1 MAGRSSRRGRPPR
14 HCMVVENHWPDIRV
28 EREAL
33 ALLARGYEVDV
44 VCEEGAGHGPGTT
57 REDGVTVHR
66 LPVRRR
72 GGAGRAAQLVE
83 YLSFF
88 VRATVRVA
96 SLHRSRRYDSV
107 QAHNVPDFLVFA
119 AIVPKLTG
127 ASVVLDL
134 HDLMPEFFAS
144 RFQKPMSSLTVRV
157 LQVQE
162 RLSVA
167 FADHVLTVSDLWRRT
182 LIERGAPAHRV
193 SVVMNLPDPGS
204 FGVPLERTLDHD
216 GATRILYH
224 GTFAHRLGV
233 DLLLDAVGL
242 LRSRY
247 SLHLTLH
254 GQGEMLD
261 VLRSRSQ
268 ELGLDDI
275 VTFST
280 TRLPTR
286 ELGSL
291 IASADIGVVPY
302 RNDVFTDGIVPT
314 KLMEYA
320 YFGVPSVASRSS
332 AVLHYFGAEA
342 VAYCEPG
349 DVDSLRTAIESLLSD
364 GERRQELGRRIRE
377 FSSTHRWEE
386 EAARYSALVES
397 LRPSRRNAALQEQR

>member
-1 MAGRSSRRGRPPR
+1 
-14 HCMVVENHWPDIRV
+14 MVVENHWPDIRV
-28 EREAL
+28 ERQAR

-44 VCEEGAGHGPGTT
+44 ICEEGAGHGAGTT
-57 REDGVTVHR
+57 IEDGVTVHR
-66 LPVRRR
+66 LGVRRR
-72 GGAGRAAQLVE
+72 GGAGLRTQLAE
-83 YLSFF
+83 YVSFF
-88 VRATVRVA
+88 VRAGWRLA
-96 SLHRSRRYDSV
+96 SLHRRRRYDTV

-119 AIVPKLTG
+119 AMGPKLTG
-127 ASVVLDL
+127 AAVILDL

-144 RFQKPMSSLTVRV
+144 RFRKPMSSLVVRA
-157 LQVQE
+157 LRLQE
-162 RLSVA
+162 RLAVV
-167 FADHVLTVSDLWRRT
+167 FADRVLTVSDLWRDT
-182 LIERGAPAHRV
+182 LIARGAPADRV
-193 SVVMNLPDPGS
+193 SVVMNLPDPGP
-204 FGVPLERTLDHD
+204 FGAPPQRAPNHD
-216 GATRILYH
+216 GPTRILYH

-233 DLLLDAVGL
+233 DLLVDAVAA
-242 LRSRY
+242 LRSTY
-247 SLHLTLH
+247 PLQLTLH

-261 VLRSRSQ
+261 ALRGRAR

-286 ELGSL
+286 ELGRL

-332 AVLHYFGAEA
+332 AVMHYFGPDA

-349 DVDSLRTAIESLLSD
+349 DVASLRTALEALLSD
-364 GERRQELGRRIRE
+364 GERRRELGRRIRE
-377 FSSTHRWEE
+377 FSSAHRWED

-397 LRPSRRNAALQEQR
+397 LRPSRANAAPVEQR